1 MQRMTV
7 GMVTMA
13 RRKTCFP
20 TDIGSSPTKA
30 KPTASP
36 RLFVFTSI
44 PCNIN
49 EWRTTTTALPST
61 APLHLIIY
69 IEHTSL
75 PTLGHERA
83 PKRAGAVTSTSSCFF
98 TGDSRTFFTAE
109 GRFLNRGGCCR
120 HAAHDG
126 GDGDNGKEENS
137 FSDRHWLQPRQGEAD
152 SIRHGFLC
160 LPQPLAASTS
170 GVIQPRRYPQPH
182 HSTLL

>member
-1 MQRMTV
+1 
-7 GMVTMA
+7 MA
-13 RRKTCFP
+13 PAPPRRSRQHP
-20 TDIGSSPTKA
+20 S
-30 KPTASP
+30 
-36 RLFVFTSI
+36 RLFVFTSS
-44 PCNIN
+44 PYSIN
-49 EWRTTTTALPST
+49 EWRTTTTAIPPT

-75 PTLGHERA
+75 PTLGHEKVPDRVD
-83 PKRAGAVTSTSSCFF
+83 AVTSSSSCFF
-98 TGDSRTFFTAE
+98 TGDSRTFFTAS

-137 FSDRHWLQPRQGEAD
+137 FSDRHWLQPHQGEAD

-182 HSTLL
+182 HSTLLYI